1 MALTLE
7 SFDTSDFYCKVRSD
21 LVNGVM
27 TVSGDQWPVLVYENQ
42 EYDPEHPWE
51 GLFRSK
57 LLVWVSIQLVITIYL
72 FTDMRCRLSSSYL
85 HCQVP

>member
-7 SFDTSDFYCKVRSD
+7 SFDTSDFHCRVRSD
-21 LVNGVM
+21 LANGVM

-57 LLVWVSIQLVITIYL
+57 LLVWVSIQLVVMIYVS
-72 FTDMRCRLSSSYL
+72 TDLKFRPLSLYL
-85 HCQVP
+85 HRQVP